1 MKRKDKQPKDKQPKE
16 PSLIRKIIDIQYE
29 QARRRKAL
37 RVLQKQCWSVD
48 FLSTLLLKSAKMLGS
63 SLELTVISPNGEG
76 LKITA
81 KDLQLDDG
89 RVDDTDIFNHLDD
102 EAAVNAFIREHSTR

>member
-1 MKRKDKQPKDKQPKE
+1 MKNRLPKE
-16 PSLIRKIIDIQYE
+16 PSLLRKIIDIQYE

-37 RVLQKQCWSVD
+37 RLLQKQNWSVD

-63 SLELTVISPNGEG
+63 PLELTVISPNNEV

-81 KDLQLDDG
+81 KDLHQDDG
-89 RVDDTDIFNHLDD
+89 RIDDTDIFNHLDD